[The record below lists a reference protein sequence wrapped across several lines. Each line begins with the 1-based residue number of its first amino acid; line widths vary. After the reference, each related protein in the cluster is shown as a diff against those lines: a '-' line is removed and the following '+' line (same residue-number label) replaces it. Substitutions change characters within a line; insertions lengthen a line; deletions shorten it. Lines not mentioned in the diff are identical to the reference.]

1 MTNPSQ
7 RFLTIDVFR
16 GITLA
21 LMIVVNMSISDTQ
34 SYAPLLHAVWHGFTP
49 TDQVFP
55 SFLFAVGMAMAITWP
70 RLQALG
76 GAALGRKVARRSALI
91 FLCGFLLYWFPFFSV
106 DAAGQWQML
115 PLEKAR
121 ILGVLQRIALCY
133 ALAALVLHW
142 GKATG
147 AVLFG
152 VTVLLLNWAVLA
164 YAGDL
169 SLPGNAALKLD
180 LAVLGAPHLYKGEGI
195 PFDPEGLLGTL
206 PATVNVLAGYLA
218 ARFVLQQPAVNG
230 RTLRR
235 LLLAAVACVWLAL
248 VWDPVFPINKKLWT
262 SSYVLC
268 TVGIDLAALALLLWV
283 LEMRGWR
290 GWTYFFEVL
299 GRNTLFIYL
308 LSEILQAIGWLWN
321 VQGKAVFLW
330 IYEHAF
336 TGWIGDKNGSLL
348 YALSFLL
355 GCWLV
360 GYMLD
365 RRKIFIRL

>member
-1 MTNPSQ
+1 MSTSPQ

-70 RLQALG
+70 RLQVLG
-76 GAALGRKVARRSALI
+76 GAAAMAKVLRRSALI
-91 FLCGFLLYWFPFFSV
+91 FLCGFLLYWFPFFGV
-106 DAAGQWQML
+106 DSAGQWQLL
-115 PLEKAR
+115 PLGQAR

-133 ALAALVLHW
+133 ALAALVLHV
-142 GKATG
+142 GKETG
-147 AVLFG
+147 AAWFCAG
-152 VTVLLLNWAVLA
+152 ALLLNWAVLA
-164 YAGDL
+164 WGGDL
-169 SLPGNAALKLD
+169 SLKGNVALKMD
-180 LAVLGAPHLYKGEGI
+180 LALLGEAHLYKGEGI
-195 PFDPEGLLGTL
+195 PFDPEGFLGTL

-218 ARFVLQQPAVNG
+218 ARFTLQRGVGAQV
-230 RTLRR
+230 LRR
-235 LLLAAVACVWLAL
+235 LLFAAGAALVLAL
-248 VWDPVFPINKKLWT
+248 LWNTVLPINKKLWT

-283 LEMRGWR
+283 IEVRGWR
-290 GWTYFFEVL
+290 SWTYFFEVL

-308 LSEILQAIGWLWN
+308 LSEILQSIGWLWH
-321 VQGKAVFLW
+321 VGDKAVFLW

-336 TGWIGDKNGSLL
+336 TGWIADKNGSLL
-348 YALSFLL
+348 YALAFLL

-360 GYMLD
+360 GYALD
-365 RRKIFIRL
+365 RRKIYIRL